1 MADITA
7 IAQTIADKY
16 DVTPEAAEKG
26 AEILLAQI
34 GEVDNKKVSPDDV
47 SDEDA
52 GFIIEAYDPDSD
64 ELRMDA
70 DLNDLGQLRDRID
83 QAVADLEGL
92 YSDRAELIRRLADNG
107 VRISSICEQAGLN
120 RQRVYAIRKGGR

>member
-1 MADITA
+1 MTDITA
-7 IAQTIADKY
+7 IVQTIADKY

-52 GFIIEAYDPDSD
+52 EFIIEAYDPDSD
-64 ELRMDA
+64 GLRMDA

>member
-1 MADITA
+1 MTDITA

-47 SDEDA
+47 SDEGA
-52 GFIIEAYDPDSD
+52 EFIIEAYDPDSD
-64 ELRMDA
+64 GLRMDA